1 MNIKATIIDDLVKEI
16 LKLKYP
22 NKFVVVVRG
31 MEYDYYD
38 DNDDNDEM
46 MDYLEDVYTKLG
58 IYQEHIFPSPMRER
72 VFIEC
77 ENEEEANEVFNMFP
91 EDKAPYT
98 IIWGPVDNMLKDIN
112 PEVIKRHADFFSE
125 DDRKYGIIR
134 SNSYYE

>member
-1 MNIKATIIDDLVKEI
+1 MNIKATIIDDWVKEI

-31 MEYDYYD
+31 MEYDYH
-38 DNDDNDEM
+38 DDNDEM
-46 MDYLEDVYTKLG
+46 TDYLENVYTKLG
-58 IYQEHIFPSPMRER
+58 IYQEHMFPSPMRKG

-112 PEVIKRHADFFSE
+112 PEVIKRHDDFFSE

-134 SNSYYE
+134 SENT